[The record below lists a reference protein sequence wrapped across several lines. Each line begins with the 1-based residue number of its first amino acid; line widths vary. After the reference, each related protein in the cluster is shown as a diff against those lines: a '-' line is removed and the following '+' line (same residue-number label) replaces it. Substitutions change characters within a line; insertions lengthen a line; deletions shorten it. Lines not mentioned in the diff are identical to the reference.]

1 MPLVENLGQGL
12 TRLGHIGDQDIP
24 WQVASPQSLPPL
36 LLAGALQQIDVSPGK
51 SGTSE

>member
-24 WQVASPQSLPPL
+24 WQVASQQRLPPL
-36 LLAGALQQIDVSPGK
+36 LRAVVLQQIDVSLGK
-51 SGTSE
+51 TGTSE